1 MAAAAEAEADVDSI
15 IISIIIRIDVC
26 NAFLWYEYMLQI
38 HFNFFSIWFYVNT
51 WGVYVKLIVDL
62 CVNRY
67 VLSVS
72 VSVSVSLS
80 GCLRNH
86 QKRRIES
93 R

>member
-1 MAAAAEAEADVDSI
+1 MAAEAEAEAEADVDSI
-15 IISIIIRIDVC
+15 IISIIIRIDVY

-72 VSVSVSLS
+72 VSLS